1 MGQPLIAIIGGID
14 KTRDQAAARQAA
26 EELGTELAKRGCRIL
41 VYGNEPNFFE
51 TYVVKG
57 YLESGAEIA
66 DGAIEVR
73 YPEDITGLFEG
84 EKAGD
89 QRFIRIPLGSQW
101 ETTFYP
107 SLGAADGM
115 LLLGGGYTT
124 KVSGLIGAGFRM
136 PIVALA
142 VFGGCAGNVRDHLLQ
157 ERQHPAAQD
166 DLNLMGRPWNSES
179 ATNCVQSLLNQKKR
193 RELEAQAKQAQ
204 ASEVERKRKL
214 AMLAIVGSL
223 AFLAVLICLASAW
236 PDDKVS
242 RTFLWMLF
250 GIPAIA
256 GLSGA
261 VIRVVYDSSKRNE
274 APVEMLP
281 ATSTIALGFWAGGV
295 AGALFVVAQIVALNA
310 LDKGQATRLFPFAVL
325 IGLLT
330 GLTLDKVFPRLIK
343 VEVPLQT
350 NILEQEQK
358 QKPSTGKTA
367 RGKTA

>member
-14 KTRDQAAARQAA
+14 KTRDQAAARKAA
-26 EELGTELAKRGCRIL
+26 EELGMELAKRGCRIL

-57 YLESGAEIA
+57 FLGSGAKIA
-66 DGAIEVR
+66 AGAIEVR
-73 YPEDITGLFEG
+73 YPENITGLFDG
-84 EKAGD
+84 EKVGD
-89 QRFIRIPLGSQW
+89 ERFVRVPLGSQW

-142 VFGGCAGNVRDHLLQ
+142 FFGGSAGNVRDHLLQ

-179 ATNCVQSLLNQKKR
+179 ATNCVESLLNQKKR

-204 ASEVERKRKL
+204 ASEIERKRKL
-214 AMLAIVGSL
+214 AWLAILGSV
-223 AFLAVLICLASAW
+223 AFLAVLIGLASAW
-236 PDDKVS
+236 PDEKVS
-242 RTFLWMLF
+242 RNFLWMLF

-261 VIRVVYDSSKRNE
+261 VIRVVYDSTKHTE
-274 APVEMLP
+274 APIEIMP

-295 AGALFVVAQIVALNA
+295 AGALFVAAQIVALNS
-310 LDKGQATRLFPFAVL
+310 LDKSQATRLFPFAVL

-343 VEVPLQT
+343 AEVPLRT
-350 NILEQEQK
+350 EILQQN
-358 QKPSTGKTA
+358 QQPVTGKTA

>member
-14 KTRDQAAARQAA
+14 KTRNQQAAREAA
-26 EELGTELAKRGCRIL
+26 EELGGELAKRGCRIL
-41 VYGNEPNFFE
+41 VYGSEPDFLE

-57 YLESGAEIA
+57 YLGSGAKIA
-66 DGAIEVR
+66 TGAIEVR
-73 YPEDITGLFEG
+73 YPENITGLFDG

-89 QRFIRIPLGSQW
+89 ERFIRIPLGSQW

-115 LLLGGGYTT
+115 LLMGGGYTT
-124 KVSGLIGAGFRM
+124 NISGLIGAGFRM
-136 PIVALA
+136 PIVALS
-142 VFGGCAGNVRDHLLQ
+142 VFGGSAGNVRDHLLQ
-157 ERQHPAAQD
+157 ERQHPAAPD

-179 ATNCVQSLLNQKKR
+179 ATNCVESLLNQKKR

-214 AMLAIVGSL
+214 ALLAILGSV
-223 AFLAVLICLASAW
+223 AFLAVLIGLAAAW

-250 GIPAIA
+250 GIPAVA

-261 VIRVVYDSSKRNE
+261 LIRVVYDSTRQNE
-274 APVEMLP
+274 APVEILP

-295 AGALFVVAQIVALNA
+295 AGALFVAAQIVALNA

-343 VEVPLQT
+343 AEVPLQT
-350 NILEQEQK
+350 GILDES
-358 QKPSTGKTA
+358 QKPITGKAA
-367 RGKTA
+367 RGKSA